1 MWNKIKQWTQSA
13 KDWWNNVV
21 HTILLAR
28 LTALTGFIVG
38 AVGSMNW
45 APLLAIDVDTGFS
58 RNQVVW
64 LGVLM
69 FAQGVVFELVR
80 RYNAPDIK

>member
-1 MWNKIKQWTQSA
+1 MVQST

-28 LTALTGFIVG
+28 LTALTGFIIG

-45 APLLAIDVDTGFS
+45 APLLSIDADTGFS
-58 RNQVVW
+58 RNQVIW
-64 LGVLM
+64 LGVIM
-69 FAQGVVFELVR
+69 VVQGLIFELVR

>member
-1 MWNKIKQWTQSA
+1 MWNKLKQTYQNT

-28 LTALTGFIVG
+28 LTAITGFIT
-38 AVGSMNW
+38 AVAGSMNW
-45 APLLAIDVDTGFS
+45 APLLSLDVDTGFS
-58 RNQVVW
+58 RNQVIW
-64 LGVLM
+64 LGAVM
-69 FAQGVVFELVR
+69 VVQGIIFELVR